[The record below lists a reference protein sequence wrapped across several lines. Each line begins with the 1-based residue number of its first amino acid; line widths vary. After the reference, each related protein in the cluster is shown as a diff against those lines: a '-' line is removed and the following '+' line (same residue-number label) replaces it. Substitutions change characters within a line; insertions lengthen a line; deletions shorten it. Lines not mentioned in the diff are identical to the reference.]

1 MPLITRWS
9 DIATAYPDGLT
20 PAEEQ
25 LIAACQAGEEC
36 KLEDGKLPLKGP
48 PSPTGDTGED
58 LQGPPSPTRAIR
70 ADLLRYLILGGCEE
84 CRVNGWGVQMEGA
97 HVTGPLDLSFAQAK
111 GVTGLPKC
119 RFDRDIT
126 ALQFR
131 FELLNLSHSILSGL
145 DLQGAVVNGSVFL
158 RQIIAN
164 GKVDINGAT
173 IGGQLDCDGAT
184 FETFY
189 APALDAEGVRVT
201 GSVFLRQVTARTTV
215 DVRGAIIGGQLA
227 CDDARF
233 NATEGAALAA
243 QRLKVTEG
251 LFWRGVSVA
260 NGRVGLDSAHVGDL
274 VDDLDSWPPEGR
286 LILDGFT
293 YDRISGAFTD
303 AHSRITWLE
312 RGTTWEDEFYPQPFT
327 QLAKVLHEM
336 GHEGDARKV
345 LLHREKLLG
354 RHARA
359 RALAEQGRFTRL
371 KKRLAHP
378 FRVFWDRALRYVAG
392 YGYAPFRSIGWLV
405 FLILLA
411 TFPANRAWKEGSF
424 APNSGPV
431 LVSEDWQTL
440 AKSEA
445 NPAAVWS
452 GDALPAP
459 MRALDPPPQLDNWR
473 AEAPGRDWETFNRYA
488 WAADLVIP
496 IIDLGQT
503 DAWAPSTT
511 RQGWGKAL
519 YWLRWVFIL
528 AGWLVTALGAAA
540 ITGLIRRD

>member
-9 DIATAYPDGLT
+9 DIETAYPDGLT

-25 LIAACQAGEEC
+25 LIAACKAGEEC
-36 KLEDGKLPLKGP
+36 VLEDGELPP
-48 PSPTGDTGED
+48 E
-58 LQGPPSPTRAIR
+58 GPPSPTRAIR
-70 ADLLRYLILGGCEE
+70 ADLLRYLILGGCAD
-84 CRVNGWGVQMEGA
+84 CVVNGWGVRLEGA
-97 HVTGPLDLSFAQAK
+97 HVTGALDLSFARAK
-111 GVTGLPKC
+111 GVTQLASC
-119 RFDRDIT
+119 RFDRDLT
-126 ALQFR
+126 ALQSR
-131 FELLNLSHSILSGL
+131 FESLELSFSAFSGV
-145 DLQGAVVNGSVFL
+145 DLQG
-158 RQIIAN
+158 
-164 GKVDINGAT
+164 T
-173 IGGQLDCDGAT
+173 
-184 FETFY
+184 E
-189 APALDAEGVRVT
+189 VT
-201 GSVFLRQVTARTTV
+201 GSVFLRQITASATV
-215 DVRGAIIGGQLA
+215 DVNAATIGGQLN
-227 CDDARF
+227 CDGAEF
-233 NATEGAALAA
+233 NSAKGEALLA
-243 QRLKVTEG
+243 QRMRVTEG
-251 LFWRGVSVA
+251 LFWRSVTVA
-260 NGRVGLDSAHVGDL
+260 EGWINLSSAHVGDL

-293 YDRISGAFTD
+293 YDRISGSFTD
-303 AHSRITWLE
+303 AHSRIAWLE
-312 RGTTWEDEFYPQPFT
+312 RGTTWKGKFHPQPFT

-336 GHEGDARKV
+336 GHEGGARKV

-359 RALAEQGRFTRL
+359 RSLAETGRRAQLLKWPRYSYRL
-371 KKRLAHP
+371 LLDWTH
-378 FRVFWDRALRYVAG
+378 RYLAG
-392 YGYAPFRSIGWLV
+392 YGYFPQRSFWSLFV
-405 FLILLA
+405 LIALA
-411 TFPANRAWKEGSF
+411 TVPAHFAWQEGSF

-431 LVSEDWQTL
+431 LVSRDWQQL
-440 AKSEA
+440 AKSEG

-459 MRALDPPPQLDNWR
+459 MRALDPPPPLEDWR